1 MNKKMLSIV
10 LTMGLCLNLYAQDLV
25 PMHNEKGQFGYGV
38 KGDKTFTIKPQWD
51 EAKPFNEQGVA
62 IVRKGEK
69 FGIINKQGKAIG
81 KKMGYTL
88 IAPYDGTDYWLVAE
102 GGKRT
107 DKMPKNRVSLCTYG
121 FKGSLNYGISGA
133 KWGLINKDGQIII
146 KPAYQELSDIMAGN
160 VIAFQEKNSFGLI
173 SKAGKVLF
181 PATYDVITPFN
192 NQGIAALRN
201 KKGSKWS
208 VVDKDGKVIV
218 PESEKGLG
226 FYNFKDDYIGSLNLV
241 NVDTLL
247 AHKEIWNNPE
257 ILLPLMNFN
266 ITWINSSHPY
276 VTTVKKSK
284 DKKIDAEFII
294 YDLEGKQINKLG
306 SGLTNVMVPSDG
318 IAVAYD
324 GKRLG
329 FFDLNSQTFT
339 PANNSRTYLPFK
351 DGYSMSYNSK
361 SNKDFYIVDK
371 KNEKVSEVYDNL
383 QLANDRYIVQHGD
396 SFGIISKQGKS
407 IVPVRCLQ
415 VFDANS
421 GLFGVKNAKGKF
433 GYVDKDGKTVVPM
446 SYDNGLAFTGDYAIV
461 TLNKKSGIIN
471 KDNKIIVP
479 LKYNKVCSYVDNG
492 GKLSVWVADNGNY
505 SYVEK
510 TSAKRSKKGQKL
522 TPTEY
527 TEMKL
532 SDLGIVVKNS
542 SNMYGLIHDGKEA
555 IPCVIKDEE
564 LLSKVYEVMTQHNM
578 TEVTEVEAHRI
589 AAWTNEARNTYK
601 LSDTIDDNIWDF

>member
-1 MNKKMLSIV
+1 
-10 LTMGLCLNLYAQDLV
+10 
-25 PMHNEKGQFGYGV
+25 
-38 KGDKTFTIKPQWD
+38 
-51 EAKPFNEQGVA
+51 
-62 IVRKGEK
+62 
-69 FGIINKQGKAIG
+69 
-81 KKMGYTL
+81 
-88 IAPYDGTDYWLVAE
+88 
-102 GGKRT
+102 
-107 DKMPKNRVSLCTYG
+107 
-121 FKGSLNYGISGA
+121 
-133 KWGLINKDGQIII
+133 
-146 KPAYQELSDIMAGN
+146 
-160 VIAFQEKNSFGLI
+160 
-173 SKAGKVLF
+173 
-181 PATYDVITPFN
+181 
-192 NQGIAALRN
+192 
-201 KKGSKWS
+201 
-208 VVDKDGKVIV
+208 
-218 PESEKGLG
+218 
-226 FYNFKDDYIGSLNLV
+226 
-241 NVDTLL
+241 
-247 AHKEIWNNPE
+247 
-257 ILLPLMNFN
+257 MNFN

-461 TLNKKSGIIN
+461 TLNKN
-471 KDNKIIVP
+471 P
-479 LKYNKVCSYVDNG
+479 
-492 GKLSVWVADNGNY
+492 
-505 SYVEK
+505 E
-510 TSAKRSKKGQKL
+510 
-522 TPTEY
+522 
-527 TEMKL
+527 
-532 SDLGIVVKNS
+532 
-542 SNMYGLIHDGKEA
+542 
-555 IPCVIKDEE
+555 
-564 LLSKVYEVMTQHNM
+564 
-578 TEVTEVEAHRI
+578 
-589 AAWTNEARNTYK
+589 
-601 LSDTIDDNIWDF
+601 